1 MNTIEIVI
9 VSTLP
14 LRQSRKSGAP
24 RHIPYT
30 VSPLDNWRFGSTNP
44 LSNLRGHAT
53 DAKAKEVFLRN
64 NK

>member
-1 MNTIEIVI
+1 MNAIEIII
-9 VSTLP
+9 VPTS

-30 VSPLDNWRFGSTNP
+30 VSPLDKWRFGSTIP
-44 LSNLRGHAT
+44 LPHLRGHAT
-53 DAKAKEVFLRN
+53 DAKAKENILRN